1 VLVDGTLEC
10 VCVERRVESSQ
21 LKGNYTVKFLVF
33 IQAIWLK
40 GTQGTY
46 VNKKLMLLVALVEL
60 QKLVS

>member
-1 VLVDGTLEC
+1 MLVDGTLEC